1 MFTLNIDPV
10 LFKLGFL
17 EIRYY
22 GLIYFIGVLLTYYYL
37 KRKKVLDE
45 NELDRFMLYL
55 TVGMFLGAR
64 LFGIASQDPFVLF
77 ENPLEFFM
85 IWHGGMSFFGGF
97 LGGFLGSYLVLKKK
111 QKLMRV
117 ADLITLP
124 LTFSLFLGRI
134 ANFVNQELIGTA
146 TDARWC
152 FNFSTA
158 IGCRHPYQ
166 IYAAFSHLLL
176 FGFLLFLSQR
186 NYRLGE
192 IFWSFVAGYGLLRFL
207 TDFFR
212 ENPRIFGLTG
222 WQWLSI
228 LFFAVGVFYLY
239 KAKKDN
245 NTNEEITI

>member
-22 GLIYFIGVLLTYYYL
+22 GLIYLIGVLLTYYYL

-77 ENPLEFFM
+77 KDPLEFFM

-97 LGGFLGSYLVLKKK
+97 FGGLIGSYIVLRK
-111 QKLMRV
+111 RIFYIGDYV
-117 ADLITLP
+117 VVPVSFILI
-124 LTFSLFLGRI
+124 FGRL
-134 ANFVNQELIGTA
+134 ANFVNQELVGRLTNVN
-146 TDARWC
+146 WC

-158 IGCRHPYQ
+158 VGCRHPYQ
-166 IYAAFSHLLL
+166 LYAAFGHLLL
-176 FGFLLFLSQR
+176 FGFVFWLSRR
-186 NYRLGE
+186 NYRRGE
-192 IFWSFVAGYGLLRFL
+192 VFWSFVAGYGLIRFV

-212 ENPRIFGLTG
+212 ENPTVLGLTG
-222 WQWLSI
+222 WQWISI
-228 LFFAVGVFYLY
+228 LFFIVGAFYL
-239 KAKKDN
+239 KRIKGK
-245 NTNEEITI
+245 EVR